1 MNKSFLTALPVYNEG
16 QHVLSV
22 LREVEKYSPE
32 ILVVDDGS
40 QDETAE
46 LLAQFPRIHVCRHAH
61 NQGYGA
67 ALRTAFQYSLQQGFE
82 VLVTIDCD
90 GQHQPAMIPGF
101 VSYAQQVDIVSGSR
115 YLTPS
120 VQKQRAPEQRRLI
133 NSEITDILNRELQL
147 KLTDAFCGFK
157 AYRKEA
163 LDGFDITEQGYGMPL
178 QLWIQAA
185 RAHLEIQ
192 EVPVPLIYLDASRS
206 FGGALDSATDRLN
219 YYKQVIQKEL
229 HPRCI

>member
-101 VSYAQQVDIVSGSR
+101 VSYAQHVDIVSGSR

-120 VQKQRAPEQRRLI
+120 VQEQSAPEQRRRI

-163 LDGFDITEQGYGMPL
+163 LDGFNITEQGYGMP
-178 QLWIQAA
+178 
-185 RAHLEIQ
+185 H
-192 EVPVPLIYLDASRS
+192 
-206 FGGALDSATDRLN
+206 
-219 YYKQVIQKEL
+219 YKQTYL
-229 HPRCI
+229 CRG

>member
-1 MNKSFLTALPVYNEG
+1 MIVIALPVYNEG

-101 VSYAQQVDIVSGSR
+101 VSYAQHVDIVSGSR

-120 VQKQRAPEQRRLI
+120 VQEQSAPEQRRRI

-163 LDGFDITEQGYGMPL
+163 LDGFNITEQGYGMPL